1 MSTIYESQ
9 NSPAIPPQLR
19 CDDGDDYYC
28 ISKGIQARSRNK
40 TIKSKIKLNKN
51 REKA

>member
-19 CDDGDDYYC
+19 CDDGDDYYS
-28 ISKGIQARSRNK
+28 ISKGILARSRKK
-40 TIKSKIKLNKN
+40 TIKSKIKLDKN
-51 REKA
+51 RKKA

>member
-19 CDDGDDYYC
+19 CDDGDDYYR
-28 ISKGIQARSRNK
+28 ISKGILARSRKK
-40 TIKSKIKLNKN
+40 TMKSKIKTERRL
-51 REKA
+51 E

>member
-28 ISKGIQARSRNK
+28 ISKGILARSRKN
-40 TIKSKIKLNKN
+40 IKSKIKLNRN
-51 REKA
+51 RKKA